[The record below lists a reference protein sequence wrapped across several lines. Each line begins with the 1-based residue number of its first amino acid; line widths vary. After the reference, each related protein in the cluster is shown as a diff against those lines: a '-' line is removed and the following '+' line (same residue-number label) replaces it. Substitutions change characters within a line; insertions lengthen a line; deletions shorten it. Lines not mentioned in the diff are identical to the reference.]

1 MPRMTTELPLKYG
14 CNPNQPTARI
24 LFDGEG
30 DCPLTV
36 VNGNPSFINALDG
49 LRGWELVRDLKAAT
63 NQPSAASF
71 KHVSPAGAAV
81 AGDLTKSFCAANFYP
96 SPNEHDYSP
105 IAAAYAKARSSD
117 RGASFGDFIAVS
129 ETVDASLAAL
139 IKPEVSDGIIA
150 PGYDEDAKA
159 ILSAKKGGK
168 YVMLQI
174 DPGYAPASGSVE
186 SRTCFGLT
194 LEQTFNDAVIDQSL
208 LANITTEQKDLPASA
223 IESLLV
229 ATATLK
235 HTQSNSIAV
244 AMDGQAIGVGAG
256 QQSRIACTR
265 LACDKADRFMLK
277 QHPKSL
283 ALIELFKEGVKRPD
297 KVNAVDQFVRYLEL
311 DDVELGGLHALLETK
326 PDPITAEEA
335 RDWCAN
341 FGSGQ
346 LALSSD
352 AFIPFRDNLDRAA
365 RSGVKYVVHAGG
377 SARDDLV
384 TDAANEHGMVMA
396 LSGLRL
402 FLH

>member
-81 AGDLTKSFCAANFYP
+81 AGDLTESFCAANFYP

>member
-1 MPRMTTELPLKYG
+1 MTTELPLKYG

-194 LEQTFNDAVIDQSL
+194 LEHTFNDAVIDQSL